1 VARRATT
8 EGVEERG
15 TAVVRPGTSA
25 DHRFVF
31 ELASRAFAGL
41 GDYGPIV
48 GDWLGRREA
57 AAWIASEENVG
68 LGIAVVLRRARP
80 GFLSPPLAELG
91 VIAVS
96 ERRRGEGLGR
106 RLLRAAEETA
116 REWGAVEMRLH
127 TAASNAI
134 ARAFFA
140 AAGYRLATGASR
152 YPSGAKAL
160 AMARSL
166 GEASGVRQVRRSRSS
181 SR

>member
-1 VARRATT
+1 M
-8 EGVEERG
+8 
-15 TAVVRPGTSA
+15 VRPGTSA
-25 DHRFVF
+25 DHPFVSD
-31 ELASRAFAGL
+31 LASRAFAGL

-48 GDWLGRREA
+48 GKWLERSEA
-57 AAWIASEENVG
+57 AAWVASEEGVV
-68 LGIAVVLRRARP
+68 LGIAVVLRRLRP
-80 GFLSPPLAELG
+80 GFRSAPLAELA
-91 VIAVS
+91 VIAVN
-96 ERRRGEGLGR
+96 EVRRGEGLGR

-140 AAGYRLATGASR
+140 AAGYRPADGSSR

-166 GEASGVRQVRRSRSS
+166 GDRVDARQAERASRSS
-181 SR
+181 R